1 MKGST
6 VATTTTNTTDLADFG
21 TREIRMA
28 RNLLDAWLTHGLP
41 DHFEHDGVTVMFN
54 PQSGWVFL
62 TNAEYQVAVEED
74 GELFSF
80 YTSPCHGHEGTLD
93 ELNEMFD
100 AETWNGEDIEWLEE
114 LRGQHLV

>member
-1 MKGST
+1 MIN
-6 VATTTTNTTDLADFG
+6 NTTDLAKFG
-21 TREIRMA
+21 IRELKMA
-28 RNLLDAWLTHGLP
+28 RDLLDAWFRNGP
-41 DHFEHDGVTVMFN
+41 PGDFMIEGVTVMFN

-100 AETWNGEDIEWLEE
+100 AETWNGEDIEWLGE
-114 LRGQHLV
+114 LNA